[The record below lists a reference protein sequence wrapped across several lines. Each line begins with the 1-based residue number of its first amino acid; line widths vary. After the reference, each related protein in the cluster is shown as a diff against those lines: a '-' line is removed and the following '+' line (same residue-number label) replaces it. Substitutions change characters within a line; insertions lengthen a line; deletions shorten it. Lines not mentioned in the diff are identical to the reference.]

1 MENNNSAAGGLTVL
15 DYLRPVWRF
24 KIPVILVVVIAA
36 AGTYLYTNRKPKL
49 YQSSATLYV
58 GQSSL
63 ESLLNP
69 ASTANSVRT
78 VADQAALLR
87 TPAVAALVQ
96 KQLRL
101 GVPPA
106 ALLGS
111 ISASPSAS
119 GDFLDLISAARSP
132 RLAAALANG
141 FAQAYLKLQTRNV
154 VSGAKASLLATQ
166 ARLKQLGHGVNDAT
180 ARTGLQQQIST
191 LEGIVASPPPSGQ
204 QLAPAPVP
212 AAPVSPKPKN
222 DAIFAAVIALALGVI
237 ASYLVDRHDRR
248 VRQTDDMDSLLDIPV
263 LASIPHARRAELR
276 RVAPDEIPE
285 TLRESFRS
293 LRVNLDIARA
303 QRDGAVPNAAKVI
316 MITSAIPDEGKS
328 TIVRNLAL
336 SFWEAGARVA
346 VVEADLRRGVLAER
360 FGVAEKPG
368 LSEALADGDHLLLQP
383 VPTSDPQRGALDILV
398 AGRAAEDPTVLLSE
412 PVLADRLAQLAT
424 DYDVI
429 FIDSPPLLPVSDSL
443 PLLGM
448 ADGVLV
454 VVRFGTSTREAAAKM
469 RQTIERV
476 GGTRAVRL
484 LGIVANDTSDTS
496 RYYVTSARNG
506 HPTSIQKD
514 TEQALR

>member
-36 AGTYLYTNRKPKL
+36 AGTYLYANRKTKV
-49 YQSSATLYV
+49 YQSSTTLYV

-69 ASTANSVRT
+69 ASTANSSRT

-87 TPAVAALVQ
+87 TPAVAALVR

-101 GVPPA
+101 HVPPA
-106 ALLGS
+106 ALLGA
-111 ISASPSAS
+111 ISAAPSAS
-119 GDFLDLISAARSP
+119 GDFLNLVSVAPNP
-132 RLAAALANG
+132 RLAAALASG
-141 FAQAYLKLQTRNV
+141 FAQAYLKLQTQSV
-154 VSGAKASLLATQ
+154 VRGANASLLATQ
-166 ARLKQLGHGVNDAT
+166 ARLKQLGPGASNAT
-180 ARTGLQQQIST
+180 ARSGLQQQIST

-212 AAPVSPKPKN
+212 AAPSSPKPKN
-222 DAIFAAVIALALGVI
+222 DAIFAAVIALALAVI

-263 LASIPHARRAELR
+263 LASVPHARRADLK
-276 RVAPDEIPE
+276 RVLPDEIPE
-285 TLRESFRS
+285 TLREPFRS

-303 QRDGAVPNAAKVI
+303 QRDGATATPAKVI
-316 MITSAIPDEGKS
+316 MITSAIPEEGKS

-346 VVEADLRRGVLAER
+346 IVEADLRRGVLAEQ
-360 FGVAEKPG
+360 FGVAAQPG
-368 LSEALADGDHLLLQP
+368 LSEALADGESLTLQP
-383 VPTSDPQRGALDILV
+383 VPTTYPQRGALDILV

-412 PVLADRLAQLAT
+412 PMLADRLAQLAK
-424 DYDVI
+424 DYDVV

-469 RQTIERV
+469 RRTIERV

-496 RYYVTSARNG
+496 KYYVTSARNG
-506 HPTSIQKD
+506 HPGSIQKD
-514 TEQALR
+514 TEQALQ